1 MALTHIE
8 RERECKK
15 VGAHRFGQGD
25 EGGAAGLGE
34 AVALGAG
41 RAHGDLE
48 ELLHVA
54 RQRGA
59 AAAHQAHAAAQPRLH
74 LAEHQRVRQRRCLC
88 NRTLIFKFEQCIERP
103 LGLL

>member
-1 MALTHIE
+1 MGRRPGSAGEL
-8 RERECKK
+8 
-15 VGAHRFGQGD
+15 GAHRFGEGD

-34 AVALGAG
+34 TVALAAG

-59 AAAHQAHAAAQPRLH
+59 AAADQAHAAAQPRLH

-88 NRTLIFKFEQCIERP
+88 NRTVACWATSDKD
-103 LGLL
+103 